1 MRKLGE
7 ELKKKLS
14 SNPEYRKC
22 IRYEWL
28 KDHTCNGRITWEH
41 AIIFGGKQLNEP
53 WAIIPICAYAHSVD
67 KWQDC
72 GILNKEIN
80 EWIALNRASDEELE
94 AVSKAIDYKRK
105 REYLNG
111 KYSKSR

>member
-1 MRKLGE
+1 M
-7 ELKKKLS
+7 
-14 SNPEYRKC
+14 
-22 IRYEWL
+22 
-28 KDHTCNGRITWEH
+28 
-41 AIIFGGKQLNEP
+41 
-53 WAIIPICAYAHSVD
+53 D